1 MSTQCTQQSFSF
13 GSAGQRKIVGRFDGG
28 HISSLGGVGL
38 LMLTEQ
44 ITGII
49 GQLANCFTD
58 YRDPG
63 RIEHTVEQ
71 LLRQRLFAM
80 ALGYEDL
87 NDHDQLRHDPLLG
100 AAIGKVNPIDDLPAG
115 KSTLNR
121 LELTTVG
128 ARSNAR
134 YKKIVPD
141 RKAIERLFV
150 DLFIQQQMLTGCVP
164 RQIILD
170 LDATD
175 ITLHGDQPGRFY
187 HGYYRDYCYLPLYI
201 YCGEHLLCAK
211 LRPSNIDAAR
221 GSVEQVGRIVEQ
233 IRTRWP
239 KTQIILR
246 ADSGFCREAL
256 MHWCEYNRVDY
267 IFGLAKNKRLIKA
280 IGKQLHEA
288 KQLCEATGQASRV
301 FAQLAYKT
309 LKSWS
314 RSRRVVAKAE
324 HLRGD
329 KSNPRFVVTSLSE
342 KDYDS
347 QALYEDMYCP
357 RGEMENRIK
366 EQQLQLFADRLSTT
380 AFRANQ
386 LRLWLSAIAYTLTRT
401 LIRLA
406 LRGSSWAKIQTAT
419 LRQRLLKIG
428 ARVRVTVRKIW
439 VSMSSGCPDQALFAQ
454 AHASLCRWLI

>member
-1 MSTQCTQQSFSF
+1 LSTQCTQQSFSF
-13 GSAGQRKIVGRFDGG
+13 GSAGCRKIVGRFDGG
-28 HISSLGGVGL
+28 HISSFGGVGL

-44 ITGII
+44 ITGIVR
-49 GQLANCFTD
+49 QLTDCFTD
-58 YRDPG
+58 YRNPD

-87 NDHDQLRHDPLLG
+87 NDHDQLRHDPLLA
-100 AAIGKVNPIDDLPAG
+100 AAIGKTNPIEQLPAG

-121 LELTTVG
+121 LELTPIG

-150 DLFIQQQMLTGCVP
+150 DLFIQQQALTEGVP
-164 RQIILD
+164 QQIILD

-175 ITLHGDQPGRFY
+175 ITLHGEQPGRFY

-211 LRPSNIDAAR
+211 LRPSNIDGAR
-221 GSVEQVGRIVEQ
+221 GSVEQVRRIIEQ
-233 IRTRWP
+233 IRTRWGG
-239 KTQIILR
+239 TQIILR
-246 ADSGFCREAL
+246 ADSGFCREPL
-256 MHWCEYNRVDY
+256 MQWCEQNHVDY
-267 IFGLAKNKRLIKA
+267 VFGLAKNKRLIKA

-288 KQLCEATGQASRV
+288 KQLCESTGHASRV
-301 FAQLAYKT
+301 FAQLDYKT

-314 RSRRVVAKAE
+314 RRRRVVAKAE
-324 HLRGD
+324 HLRGG
-329 KSNPRFVVTSLSE
+329 KSNPRFVVTTLSAD
-342 KDYDS
+342 DYDS
-347 QALYEDMYCP
+347 RALYEDMYCP
-357 RGEMENRIK
+357 RGEAENRIK

-386 LRLWLSAIAYTLTRT
+386 LRLWLSAIAYTLMRA
-401 LIRLA
+401 LVRLA
-406 LRGSSWAKIQTAT
+406 LHGSSWAKMQTRT
-419 LRQRLLKIG
+419 LRERLLKIG
-428 ARVRVTVRKIW
+428 AQVRVTVRKIW
-439 VSMSSGCPDQALFAQ
+439 VSLSSGFPDQLLFAQ
-454 AHASLCRWLI
+454 AHERLCRWLI